1 MAVSLL
7 HPDYDLIVVGGGP
20 AGCAVARDVA
30 SAGFRVLVAEEH
42 ARVGEPLQCSGLIS
56 ARTLEI
62 SRVSPQVVQRSLHGA
77 RVHAPSGQVLDLTD
91 KKSYALAIDR
101 VAFDQDLASQA
112 RDAGAE
118 LLTGTRVDALDY
130 LPGGVRLSLGG
141 QSVVA
146 RLVVGADGHNSLVA
160 RWLGLSAPPER
171 VPMFAAE
178 VELPGYDDR
187 VVDIFLGRMFAPGWF
202 GWVIPTGNGTARVGT
217 GSSGRNPGGGALP
230 RPRQVFEHLKETHPG
245 IFRGLRIVKTTG
257 GVAPIG
263 MRDRT
268 YGERALLVGDAAC
281 HVKPIS
287 GGGLYFGLKAAGIC
301 AGTVV
306 AALVA
311 ENCSEAFLSGYQRAW
326 ESTIGL
332 EVQCG
337 LRHREVFLGMDDRE
351 MDNLI
356 SFFNNPYWRRLVLK
370 HGDLD
375 HHSVIAGKLAMA
387 PPWAQ
392 RFMQG
397 GLKALLGC
405 MGAASLS

>member
-30 SAGFRVLVAEEH
+30 TAGFRVLVAEEH

-62 SRVSPQVVQRSLHGA
+62 SRVSPRVVRRSLHGA
-77 RVHAPSGQVLDLTD
+77 RVHAPGGQVLDLTG
-91 KKSYALAIDR
+91 KKSYALAVDR
-101 VAFDQDLASQA
+101 VAFDQDLAGQA

-118 LLTGTRVDALDY
+118 LLTGARVDSLDY
-130 LPGGVRLSLGG
+130 VPGGVCLSLAG
-141 QSVVA
+141 QSAVT

-160 RWLGLSAPPER
+160 RWLGLSAPLEK
-171 VPMFAAE
+171 VHMFAAE
-178 VELPGYDDR
+178 VELPGYDDH
-187 VVDIFLGRMFAPGWF
+187 VVDIFVGRTVAPGWF

-217 GSSGRNPGGGALP
+217 GSSGRNPGEGAGP
-230 RPRQVFEHLKETHPG
+230 RLRQVFEHLKETHPG
-245 IFRGLRIVKTTG
+245 IFRGLRIMKTTG

-263 MRDRT
+263 MRGRT
-268 YGERALLVGDAAC
+268 YGDRALLVGDAAC

-287 GGGLYFGLKAAGIC
+287 GGGLYFGLRAAGIC

-306 AALVA
+306 AALAA
-311 ENCSEAFLSGYQRAW
+311 ENYSKDFLSSYQRAW

-332 EVQCG
+332 EVRCG
-337 LRHREVFLGMDDRE
+337 LHHRDVFLGMDDRE
-351 MDNLI
+351 MDDI
-356 SFFNNPYWRRLVLK
+356 VSFFNNPYWRRLILK

-397 GLKALLGC
+397 GLKMLMGC
-405 MGAASLS
+405 IGAISL